1 MLRYVLSV
9 ENTYFLSFCICVC
22 LCVHVHATCMCV
34 CLNFNC
40 TIKTIQVLLF
50 CIVGA
55 AKLFNVLGITLIRI
69 GKGFEGRP
77 GVPQAGT
84 KLAIG

>member
-1 MLRYVLSV
+1 M
-9 ENTYFLSFCICVC
+9 C
-22 LCVHVHATCMCV
+22 LCVHVHATCV

-77 GVPQAGT
+77 VVPQAGT
-84 KLAIG
+84 KLTTG